1 MDKVRPAP
9 PQKPID
15 HKGALV
21 FGVGLGGQAVLRL
34 MGIMPSTG
42 LSSEEGGPDG
52 VH

>member
-1 MDKVRPAP
+1 MDEIRHAL

-21 FGVGLGGQAVLRL
+21 LGIGLGGQAVLRL

-42 LSSEEGGPDG
+42 LSSEEGS
-52 VH
+52 